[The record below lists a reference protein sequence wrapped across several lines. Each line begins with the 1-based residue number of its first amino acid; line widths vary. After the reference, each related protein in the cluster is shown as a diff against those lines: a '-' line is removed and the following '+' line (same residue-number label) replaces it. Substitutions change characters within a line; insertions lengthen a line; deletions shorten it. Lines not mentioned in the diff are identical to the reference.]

1 MKTPRLR
8 QVLFLLLTALLLAA
22 TALRFGHHI
31 SKSSFLLCY
40 GVALM
45 LGIAVRCLPENPLIK
60 RGF

>member
-1 MKTPRLR
+1 MKTLRLR
-8 QVLFLLLTALLLAA
+8 PVLFLLLTALLFAA

-31 SKSSFLLCY
+31 SKSNFLLCY

-45 LGIAVRCLPENPLIK
+45 LGIVVRCLPEKPLIK

>member
-1 MKTPRLR
+1 MKTLRLR
-8 QVLFLLLTALLLAA
+8 PVLFLLLTALLFAA

-45 LGIAVRCLPENPLIK
+45 LGIAVRCLPRQPLAEK
-60 RGF
+60 DF